1 MLHIICKNKE
11 EIIANGKGLYR
22 LFCVAAVATEI
33 IAISIVALIIVGA
46 TFM

>member
-1 MLHIICKNKE
+1 MLHIIRRNKE

-22 LFCVAAVATEI
+22 LFCVAAVSFELI
-33 IAISIVALIIVGA
+33 CISIVALIIVGA